1 MHVAYLEGRN
11 SSNPADGWYKGEL
24 WFFDNYIIPLAKKLR
39 ECKVFGVSCDELL
52 NYAIDNRN
60 EWQAKGEEI
69 VAELVEQASKSS
81 GRKGSQ
87 KAAVGP
93 PPLPPLPDKPEDCDE
108 DDKDDSNSNIGHPV
122 STEEEEP
129 SNGTG
134 AASASTL
141 KQQRLFL

>member
-11 SSNPADGWYKGEL
+11 TSNPADGWYKGEL
-24 WFFDNYIIPLAKKLR
+24 WFFDNYILPLAKKLR

-52 NYAIDNRN
+52 NYAVDNRN

-69 VAELVEQASKSS
+69 VAELVEQANKSS

-93 PPLPPLPDKPEDCDE
+93 PPLPDKQEDCDE
-108 DDKDDSNSNIGHPV
+108 NDKDDSNSNIGPPV
-122 STEEEEP
+122 STEEEEES

-134 AASASTL
+134 AASVSSL